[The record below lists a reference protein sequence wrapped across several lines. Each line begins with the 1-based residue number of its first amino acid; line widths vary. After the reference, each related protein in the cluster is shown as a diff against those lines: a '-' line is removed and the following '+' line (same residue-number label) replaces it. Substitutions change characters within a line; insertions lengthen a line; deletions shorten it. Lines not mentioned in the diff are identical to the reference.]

1 MAIGQSMTPM
11 IHILWLYHCSI
22 IRLCFGRRLYHYIH
36 SSFVSVDLSHGR
48 DMKGIQG
55 DKAARCMETYG
66 CETAERPYHNPVA
79 TVLENRAREE
89 KQLGVEEAAAKHN
102 AAVLTKE
109 DATVHDN
116 AGKLAELAKRK
127 FDLAEEHKAQLDKL
141 QSEFAEAKKRK
152 GPETVAQPVGRAE
165 EPGQEEALGSSDK
178 NDKPERPV
186 PPPVETSST
195 ANHPKPAP
203 PKNTTTHILKTNHPK
218 PPPPAPPPP
227 PPPHVP
233 RVVGP
238 PAHVHVPRVVQP
250 PPAHPVAPM
259 VIPTRQRLSA
269 RPATVDASYQQRKH
283 EFQLEVTSKAFRDAV
298 VEWYRNGCPPNHEA
312 FGMRLLRMRQAYEE
326 SARWVCAQR
335 QQAVNDDELDAAMKV
350 HQVKEQSKAYQ
361 QALDEGLIA

>member
-1 MAIGQSMTPM
+1 
-11 IHILWLYHCSI
+11 
-22 IRLCFGRRLYHYIH
+22 
-36 SSFVSVDLSHGR
+36 
-48 DMKGIQG
+48 MKGIQG
-55 DKAARCMETYG
+55 DQAARCMETYG
-66 CETAERPYHNPVA
+66 CEPAERPYHSPVA

-89 KQLGVEEAAAKHN
+89 KQLGVEKAAAKHN

-109 DATVHDN
+109 DATVNDN
-116 AGKLAELAKRK
+116 ADKLAELAKRK
-127 FDLAEEHKAQLDKL
+127 CDLAEERKAQLDKL

-178 NDKPERPV
+178 NNKPERPV

-227 PPPHVP
+227 PQPHVP

-238 PAHVHVPRVVQP
+238 PAHVPRVVQP

-283 EFQLEVTSKAFRDAV
+283 DIKVEVTSKAFRDAV
-298 VEWYRNGCPPNHEA
+298 VEWYRNGCPENHTEP

-326 SARWVCAQR
+326 STKWICAQR
-335 QQAVNDDELDAAMKV
+335 QQDVNEDELEAAMKV
-350 HQVKEQSKAYQ
+350 HRVKEQSKAYQ
-361 QALDEGLIA
+361 QVLDEGVLPHI